1 MFSLSNISSMFIMF
15 LLSSFRYIF
24 DVFKVLPNLL
34 LVTSPLQ
41 LILAREED
49 ETNVVESEIA
59 QQFLERSPTT
69 LSLLLI
75 R

>member
-1 MFSLSNISSMFIMF
+1 MF

-24 DVFKVLPNLL
+24 DVFKVLPSLL